1 MEVFCRTV
9 PPTSCNLQFSHLIS
23 IISRFIL
30 ISKFK
35 LPLKQA
41 RKHSSRNRKP
51 LSTSHLSM
59 LVLFMEQSFNSP
71 VKSCWLSEVVNP
83 QCFAMTSSVQI
94 STHILR
100 VQDILQSLSSCK
112 NSSSSLSFL
121 IISREKFDQE
131 IGFNNS
137 SIIINSVCLCNGT
150 WHSTLLHTFR
160 FLPQATIP
168 LKGIFLLWGVSE
180 FSNIKF

>member
-1 MEVFCRTV
+1 MHAQVLQIKEMTMEVFCRTV

-71 VKSCWLSEVVNP
+71 VKSFWLSEVVNP
-83 QCFAMTSSVQI
+83 QCIAMSSSVQI
-94 STHILR
+94 STHIHPQGSGYSIVSKFMQELKFK
-100 VQDILQSLSSCK
+100 S
-112 NSSSSLSFL
+112 
-121 IISREKFDQE
+121 IISFHFKRK
-131 IGFNNS
+131 
-137 SIIINSVCLCNGT
+137 V
-150 WHSTLLHTFR
+150 
-160 FLPQATIP
+160 
-168 LKGIFLLWGVSE
+168 
-180 FSNIKF
+180 